1 MAYLGPK
8 NKIKIRSSKTDEF
21 IYEDDGTPFGAN
33 LSYIETSKGQ
43 YFEGDNSDSPGRVL
57 VFSGKNCM
65 KEIEF
70 KGKAME
76 YFGIWLANILLTVVT
91 IGIFSAWAKVRRL
104 KYFYNNTNILE
115 NSFLYHAT

>member
-1 MAYLGPK
+1 
-8 NKIKIRSSKTDEF
+8 
-21 IYEDDGTPFGAN
+21 
-33 LSYIETSKGQ
+33 
-43 YFEGDNSDSPGRVL
+43 
-57 VFSGKNCM
+57 M

-104 KYFYNNTNILE
+104 KFFFINEIV
-115 NSFLYHAT
+115 

>member
-1 MAYLGPK
+1 
-8 NKIKIRSSKTDEF
+8 
-21 IYEDDGTPFGAN
+21 
-33 LSYIETSKGQ
+33 
-43 YFEGDNSDSPGRVL
+43 
-57 VFSGKNCM
+57 M

-104 KYFYNNTNILE
+104 KYFFNNTKVLE
-115 NSFLYHAT
+115 DSFAYHATGWQILKGRIIALVAILLLGTGSAYILVLVLLVFLSYFFYCLL

>member
-1 MAYLGPK
+1 
-8 NKIKIRSSKTDEF
+8 
-21 IYEDDGTPFGAN
+21 
-33 LSYIETSKGQ
+33 
-43 YFEGDNSDSPGRVL
+43 
-57 VFSGKNCM
+57 M

-104 KYFYNNTNILE
+104 KYFFNNTKILE
-115 NSFLYHAT
+115 DSFAYHATGWQILKGRIIALVAILILGTGSAYIPGFSFISFLIIFFFIALYN